1 MPEGNYNDKATTESM
16 SFAEN
21 LIPIGY
27 AMDWYGQSLLGGPKS
42 RNWNSDTILRLP
54 INLK

>member
-1 MPEGNYNDKATTESM
+1 MPEGNYNYKATTESM

-27 AMDWYGQSLLGGPKS
+27 AMDW
-42 RNWNSDTILRLP
+42 
-54 INLK
+54 